1 MTPQSLSHLHLN
13 GLKLKFIICF
23 FAWNVI
29 RHEEMADNLH
39 PSILDHTA
47 SGSPSTVTENGG
59 NHSLVG
65 EICNVCDKE
74 PVGDQT
80 FGVDGAKSGSALLV
94 VAEEAVA
101 SSMEYHDLKAPSS
114 NLSDG
119 DDNGGGV
126 GKSSFVAEAAAIS
139 QPEDTSIKKRTWNGV
154 LPKRKSFGWARRK
167 NSKTRIRYMEAM
179 TSGAVVAND
188 QPEVTANEDVYV
200 EDHAIPAVIPQSL
213 LQPPSAYPNNCIQR
227 QYNQKRTSEDGQDE
241 EGTE

>member
-29 RHEEMADNLH
+29 RYEEMADNLH

-80 FGVDGAKSGSALLV
+80 FGVDGAKAKSGSVLL

-126 GKSSFVAEAAAIS
+126 GKSSSTAA
-139 QPEDTSIKKRTWNGV
+139 
-154 LPKRKSFGWARRK
+154 
-167 NSKTRIRYMEAM
+167 
-179 TSGAVVAND
+179 
-188 QPEVTANEDVYV
+188 
-200 EDHAIPAVIPQSL
+200 
-213 LQPPSAYPNNCIQR
+213 
-227 QYNQKRTSEDGQDE
+227 
-241 EGTE
+241 